1 YSLAPLIVAILVG
14 QRPAI
19 FMALLISFF
28 AGIMFGNRVETFAV
42 SFLSSLCAIWF
53 CQAVRVRKTVVKAAG
68 AGGFLV
74 AVSALLFGLASA
86 HEPLLILRQMLAAQ
100 LTGLATGIVVA
111 GIIPVLEVLFK
122 RTTGVTLLE
131 LTDTNHPV
139 LKRMQLSAPGTYH
152 HSLVV

>member
-1 YSLAPLIVAILVG
+1 
-14 QRPAI
+14 
-19 FMALLISFF
+19 
-28 AGIMFGNRVETFAV
+28 
-42 SFLSSLCAIWF
+42 
-53 CQAVRVRKTVVKAAG
+53 VVKAAG

-152 HSLVV
+152 HSLVVANLSENAANAIGANGLLCRVCAIFHDIGKIIKPEYFTE